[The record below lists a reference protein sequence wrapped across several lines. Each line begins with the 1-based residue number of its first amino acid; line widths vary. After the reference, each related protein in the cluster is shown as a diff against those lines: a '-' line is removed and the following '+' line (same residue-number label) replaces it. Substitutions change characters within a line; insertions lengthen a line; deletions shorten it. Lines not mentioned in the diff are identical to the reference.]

1 MNQSVPPAAAN
12 ALWSIAEI
20 ERDTGLGK
28 DALRVWERRYGFP
41 QPVRDGRGDRLYDA
55 AQFER
60 LMLIKRLLDAG
71 HRPGRIVPLPLPALQ
86 ALLPTRSPEV
96 QRPNVISLDGLPG
109 WRELLEP
116 GQPSELRAAL
126 RQGVRRLGL
135 ARAIEDWLA
144 PLGRDIGA
152 AWLAG
157 ELHIHQE
164 HLFSEAVQAVLR
176 EAIAALESDTDINAD
191 RGRPRVLL
199 ATLAQEQHQIGLLMA
214 ECHFALAGCER
225 ITLGANLPLAEIL
238 ASAAR
243 YQTDIVAL
251 SISAHAA
258 PREVNESLRLLRERL
273 PATVELWVGG
283 GGVESGR
290 RRLPAGL
297 RRVSR
302 NEQIGTELARWRCS
316 GPGHREPATR
326 AGA

>member
-1 MNQSVPPAAAN
+1 MNQPAPHRAAN

-41 QPVRDGRGDRLYDA
+41 QPVRDGRGDRLYDQ

-71 HRPGRIVPLPLPALQ
+71 HRPGRIVPLPAPELQ
-86 ALLPTRSPEV
+86 ALQPARHAESKRPES
-96 QRPNVISLDGLPG
+96 QAAGLPG

-116 GQPSELRAAL
+116 GQPTGLRATL
-126 RQGVRRLGL
+126 RQGVAQLGL

-157 ELHIHQE
+157 ELSIHQE

-176 EAIAALESDTDINAD
+176 EAIAALESDANAD
-191 RGRPRVLL
+191 ADAGAGQPRVLL

-214 ECHFALAGCER
+214 ECHFALERCER

-243 YQTDIVAL
+243 YQADIVAL

-258 PREVNESLRLLRERL
+258 PREVNESLRLLREQL
-273 PATVELWVGG
+273 PAAVELWVGG
-283 GGVESGR
+283 GGIASGR

-302 NEQIGTELARWRCS
+302 AEQIGAELARWRQS
-316 GPGHREPATR
+316 KGR
-326 AGA
+326 

>member
-1 MNQSVPPAAAN
+1 MN

-41 QPVRDGRGDRLYDA
+41 QPVRDGRGDRLYDQP
-55 AQFER
+55 QFER

-71 HRPGRIVPLPLPALQ
+71 HRPGQIVPLPAPTLHTLLQ
-86 ALLPTRSPEV
+86 ASHPEPE
-96 QRPNVISLDGLPG
+96 RPQSQAGGLPG
-109 WRELLEP
+109 WRELLEQGSP
-116 GQPSELRAAL
+116 TELRARL
-126 RQGVRRLGL
+126 RQGVQRLGL
-135 ARAIEDWLA
+135 ARAIEAWLA

-157 ELHIHQE
+157 ELTMHQE

-176 EAIAALESDTDINAD
+176 AAIAAQESDAD
-191 RGRPRVLL
+191 ADAGRPRVLL

-214 ECHFALAGCER
+214 ECHFALERCER

-243 YQTDIVAL
+243 YRADIVAL

-258 PREVNESLRLLRERL
+258 PREVNESLRLLREQL

-283 GGVESGR
+283 GGIESGR
-290 RRLPAGL
+290 RRLPASV
-297 RRVSR
+297 RRVGR
-302 NEQIGTELARWRCS
+302 AEQISAELTRWRQS
-316 GPGHREPATR
+316 RPADAR
-326 AGA
+326 P

>member
-1 MNQSVPPAAAN
+1 MSQPVSHPAAH

-41 QPVRDGRGDRLYDA
+41 QPVRDERGDRLYDQP
-55 AQFER
+55 QFER

-86 ALLPTRSPEV
+86 ALLPAHTPEA
-96 QRPNVISLDGLPG
+96 QRPDPRMFGLPG
-109 WRELLEP
+109 WRELLEAGHP
-116 GQPSELRAAL
+116 TELRAAL
-126 RQGVRRLGL
+126 RQGVQRLGL

-157 ELHIHQE
+157 DLHIHQE

-176 EAIAALESDTDINAD
+176 EAIAALESDTDAAD
-191 RGRPRVLL
+191 PGRPRVLL
-199 ATLAQEQHQIGLLMA
+199 TTLAQEQHQIGLLMA
-214 ECHFALAGCER
+214 ECHFALERCER

-243 YQTDIVAL
+243 YRADIVAL

-283 GGVESGR
+283 SGVESGR

-302 NEQIGTELARWRCS
+302 AEQIGAELARWRRS
-316 GPGHREPATR
+316 GPGPASR